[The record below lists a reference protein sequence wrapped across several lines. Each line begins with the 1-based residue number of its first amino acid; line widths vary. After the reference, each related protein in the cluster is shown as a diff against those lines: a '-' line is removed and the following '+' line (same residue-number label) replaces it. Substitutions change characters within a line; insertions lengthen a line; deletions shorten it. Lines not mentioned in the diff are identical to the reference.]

1 VSKKRHEPHEEHAD
15 ESWLLPYSDLM
26 TLLLALF
33 IVLYAASSA
42 NTAKFEELSKA
53 FKSALSSG
61 IGILDNGGITED
73 DQLRRRTAEDENRLD
88 NGTRKSRETLKQE
101 EQQNLEQLQ
110 KDLNKYIQK
119 NGLSTQLETQ
129 LNQSQ
134 LLITIR
140 DNALFPSGSATLKE
154 ESRQLATAI
163 GNMLQQYP
171 GYDILVTGHTDNQP
185 INTAEFPSNWELS
198 SERALNFMKILLQN
212 PALDPVRFSATAYG
226 EFRPLETN
234 ATEAGR
240 AVNRRVEVSILRN
253 YIEPADG
260 SNEISLTA
268 IANEG
273 KQETQ
278 PEANQE
284 AQPAQ

>member
-1 VSKKRHEPHEEHAD
+1 MSRKRHEPHEEHAD

-42 NTAKFEELSKA
+42 NTAKLEQMSQA

-61 IGILDNGGITED
+61 IGVLNGGSIMED
-73 DQLRRRTAEDENRLD
+73 DQLKRRTNDVQTRLD
-88 NGTRKSRETLKQE
+88 DGRTSKSRETLKQE
-101 EQQNLEQLQ
+101 EQKNLEQL
-110 KDLNKYIQK
+110 KDNLDEYIQK

-140 DNALFPSGSATLKE
+140 DNALFASGSATVKPD
-154 ESRQLATAI
+154 SQKLAVAI
-163 GNMLQQYP
+163 GTMLQQYTD
-171 GYDILVTGHTDNQP
+171 YEILVTGHTDNQP

-198 SERALNFMKILLQN
+198 SKRAINFMKILLEN
-212 PALDPVRFSATAYG
+212 EAFDPKRFSATGYG
-226 EFRPLETN
+226 EFRPLESN

-253 YIEPADG
+253 YADPAETGQELTLNAAQTDG
-260 SNEISLTA
+260 
-268 IANEG
+268 
-273 KQETQ
+273 
-278 PEANQE
+278 EASE
-284 AQPAQ
+284 